1 MVVWIVDKINELILI
16 LFSFMFHFFLHL
28 VCLLLL
34 LLIFI
39 VIIFCIFFSL
49 GFSGSTVGVAVRPVA
64 ATNQDLS
71 PSHVMRRGS
80 ANAWRAWL
88 ERSVTTVA
96 VVTTVSM
103 PMAAQVNKQVTSV
116 SLDTNWSSLSTLIGC
131 SFSSQHAPVIT
142 LEGTVTLRVVSAS
155 APPTQ
160 TETPVTGVRPDTGVT
175 TLQQAARYTQIH
187 KIYT

>member
-1 MVVWIVDKINELILI
+1 M
-16 LFSFMFHFFLHL
+16 
-28 VCLLLL
+28 
-34 LLIFI
+34 
-39 VIIFCIFFSL
+39 
-49 GFSGSTVGVAVRPVA
+49 TA
-64 ATNQDLS
+64 
-71 PSHVMRRGS
+71 
-80 ANAWRAWL
+80 
-88 ERSVTTVA
+88 VA

-103 PMAAQVNKQVTSV
+103 PTAAQVDKQVTSV

-175 TLQQAARYTQIH
+175 TPQQAARYTQIH
-187 KIYT
+187 KIYTKNTHKCTQIHKIHKYNKYTRTLTSWCFFSRAAAVQQEAPPLSVI

>member
-1 MVVWIVDKINELILI
+1 M
-16 LFSFMFHFFLHL
+16 
-28 VCLLLL
+28 
-34 LLIFI
+34 
-39 VIIFCIFFSL
+39 
-49 GFSGSTVGVAVRPVA
+49 GVAVRPVA

-88 ERSVTTVA
+88 ERSVTAVA

-103 PMAAQVNKQVTSV
+103 PMVAQVNKQVTSV